1 MTSGKTFNLHKHARE
16 YPRRQC
22 ISYCT
27 IVTIGTMQ
35 VEEELAR
42 QKLINQQTKDRHA
55 RLKMDNLDLREKICL
70 LERLDMY
77 TYRRESACMVEF
89 QQLHLKETY

>member
-1 MTSGKTFNLHKHARE
+1 VSRVADLSCALSRE
-16 YPRRQC
+16 NIAKAGQLTQRLN
-22 ISYCT
+22 
-27 IVTIGTMQ
+27 Q

-42 QKLINQQTKDRHA
+42 QKLVNQQTKDRYA

>member
-1 MTSGKTFNLHKHARE
+1 MNIIIPPPPPPPLPAPLVQASDFASILTL
-16 YPRRQC
+16 
-22 ISYCT
+22 
-27 IVTIGTMQ
+27 Q

-42 QKLINQQTKDRHA
+42 QKLLNQQTRDRYA
-55 RLKMDNLDLREKICL
+55 RLKMDNMELREKICL
-70 LERLDMY
+70 LERLPMY